1 MKWWDNYKIKI
12 KLEEKDVWIFMA
24 NSVDAV
30 L

>member
-1 MKWWDNYKIKI
+1 MKRWGNYKIKI

>member
-1 MKWWDNYKIKI
+1 MKRWDNYKIKI